1 MGHLK
6 QHVASYYRTFQEI
19 LMNYKKYHNVDNSP
33 WQVLC
38 KGPQIWNLIG

>member
-33 WQVLC
+33 WQHTWIFYEL
-38 KGPQIWNLIG
+38 